1 MFHDR
6 KQSDLEA
13 QLMLPHLM
21 LPKNI
26 FPTTFQTQV
35 KKVSS
40 QKTNIPGKHNFC
52 KNEKGSH
59 FIFIF

>member
-1 MFHDR
+1 MSQSFQLMFHDR

-35 KKVSS
+35 
-40 QKTNIPGKHNFC
+40 
-52 KNEKGSH
+52 
-59 FIFIF
+59 